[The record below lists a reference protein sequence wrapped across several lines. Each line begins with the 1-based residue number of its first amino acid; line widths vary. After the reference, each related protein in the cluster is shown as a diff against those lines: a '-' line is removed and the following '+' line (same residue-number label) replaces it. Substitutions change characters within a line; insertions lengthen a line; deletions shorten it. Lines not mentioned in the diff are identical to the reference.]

1 MPPGEAGEIVGYGGG
16 LMREYHNKPEIT
28 AAAIWRDE
36 RNRTFLRSGDI
47 GKVDEDGFLYILDRK
62 KDMILSGG
70 FNIFPK
76 DIETVVGQHP
86 DVSEVTVIGIPHEKW
101 GETPLALI
109 IAAPGATPDLD
120 AICDWSNAR
129 LAKTQRLHAIELRDD
144 FPRNALGKVIK
155 RQLREPYWS
164 SS

>member
-1 MPPGEAGEIVGYGGG
+1 
-16 LMREYHNKPEIT
+16 MREYHNKPELT

-76 DIETVVGQHP
+76 DIETVVGEHP
-86 DVSEVTVIGIPHEKW
+86 DVSEVTVIGIPHKKW
-101 GETPLALI
+101 GEVPMALI
-109 IAAPGATPDLD
+109 IATQGTKMDLE
-120 AICDWSNAR
+120 AICEWSNSR
-129 LAKTQRLHAIELRDD
+129 LAKTQRIQAIELRDE

-155 RQLREPYWS
+155 RELREPYWS
-164 SS
+164 SP

>member
-1 MPPGEAGEIVGYGGG
+1 
-16 LMREYHNKPEIT
+16 
-28 AAAIWRDE
+28 
-36 RNRTFLRSGDI
+36 
-47 GKVDEDGFLYILDRK
+47 
-62 KDMILSGG
+62 MILSGG

-120 AICDWSNAR
+120 AICDWSNSR
-129 LAKTQRLHAIELRDD
+129 LAKTQRIHAIELRDD

-164 SS
+164 TS